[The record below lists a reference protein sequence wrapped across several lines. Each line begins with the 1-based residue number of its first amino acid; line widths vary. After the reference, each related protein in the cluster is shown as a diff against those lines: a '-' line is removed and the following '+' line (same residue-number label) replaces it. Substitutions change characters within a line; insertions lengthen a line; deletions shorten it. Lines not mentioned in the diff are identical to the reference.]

1 MSRKQPSELDRLF
14 SIASSQTTRE
24 QSSINPNLD
33 STEVTNC
40 ISFKGDQLFHSQPP
54 LSAPPGLTT
63 IIPHSLQH
71 ASTRDKVSS
80 KFALPPPGFPQH
92 NASAMDYTQSASI
105 LELSDHMKS
114 LSKKEETFKEPCMT
128 SCLDPHRNGKIAMH
142 PQAFPEHHNLQKYP
156 TISLPHAMSDRPYW
170 LMTDRE
176 VRHIWRI
183 SMTPVISTL
192 CKSSCDVNSHRDNF
206 LPENLTNLFLNEAGG
221 IEYPDN
227 YTGDDFYFARYISR
241 KGPTT
246 GKDRTAPVGNLLLI
260 PTVPQTRPGR
270 KVSKVPPISNEVH
283 LKSIL
288 PHVPKLAN
296 RSEKIV
302 DGALGK
308 ISLNSL
314 RHPKRSISI
323 DSKSA
328 APISKLVENGA
339 FSKMAS
345 LAIAEKTYQ
354 DLNGECGEQ
363 SFLSLISDS
372 HTLLSL
378 VQTPK
383 GKRTIPLIISAISSS
398 ESLSSSACLLSIFQ
412 TILCNLCLFLSSTS
426 GSPLHHVDYIKDNDA
441 ATVESILTPFVSF
454 LSQLSIA
461 EIFELSEKIT
471 TQPGLPQLISI
482 SKVSFFPLTLF
493 LDSIHGIMHHFLS
506 SGAFAPNR

>member
-1 MSRKQPSELDRLF
+1 
-14 SIASSQTTRE
+14 
-24 QSSINPNLD
+24 
-33 STEVTNC
+33 
-40 ISFKGDQLFHSQPP
+40 
-54 LSAPPGLTT
+54 
-63 IIPHSLQH
+63 
-71 ASTRDKVSS
+71 
-80 KFALPPPGFPQH
+80 
-92 NASAMDYTQSASI
+92 
-105 LELSDHMKS
+105 MKS

-461 EIFELSEKIT
+461 EIFELSEKNYHSARPST
-471 TQPGLPQLISI
+471 THFHFQGEFLPPNSI
-482 SKVSFFPLTLF
+482 SRFHTWYYASFSLKW
-493 LDSIHGIMHHFLS
+493 SIRSKQIDPTYARLRNVGIKCRSPFSTRCVYHSPPCCLHHSPHPPSKQKMIYFMLGNFWPCFRHTS
-506 SGAFAPNR
+506 PRPIAICL